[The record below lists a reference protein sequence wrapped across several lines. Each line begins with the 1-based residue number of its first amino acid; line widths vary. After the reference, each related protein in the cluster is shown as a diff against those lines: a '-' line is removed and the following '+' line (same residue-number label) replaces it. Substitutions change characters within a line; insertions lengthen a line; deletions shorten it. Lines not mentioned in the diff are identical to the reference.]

1 LARKQRNNNDTNL
14 QIGYRFTNLL
24 NLFVAFVGIR
34 RYVTMSILES
44 INNDFQQ
51 AFKKREEIAISTL
64 RMILAATKNERIKK
78 MADLDDE
85 DVIKVL
91 KSEIKKRKE
100 AISDYEKGNRNDLAE
115 KEKEE
120 IRIIEKYLPTQM
132 SEDEIRNKVKEILAK
147 LEEKENLGKIIG
159 LVMKELKGQADG
171 NLVRKIVEEEL
182 GK

>member
-1 LARKQRNNNDTNL
+1 MARKQRNNNDTNL